1 MKIQSLIFALGL
13 AALPGCGNLDNSE
26 ADDAEL
32 QPADG
37 KADGVKSTSTYYS
50 VRRDERKCAWP
61 ACGQYW
67 VKRVNFSTT
76 TCQDGVK
83 RAECYVVDFDV
94 ENGLGLDADEASQFR
109 SDAAAGKAILRGSI
123 KPATYNTQTPGFFEP
138 TEGYVAASDQSPA
151 GVFYRA
157 SDSGIRCFTKP
168 CPSIHEAK
176 LNSTISRNVMSLDL
190 SQAGATKDQIRTAQ
204 DEETKGDLLVAGSNV
219 VTADTSP
226 GQALVAA
233 QFYLRV
239 RHVAPADTSCGGF
252 VGKVCPDGQ
261 ICDITIE
268 NACAGADLP
277 GTCKVQPQLCFDL
290 YKPVCGCDGRTY
302 GNDCNRL
309 GAGVQLDHQGACN

>member
-1 MKIQSLIFALGL
+1 

-138 TEGYVAASDQSPA
+138 
-151 GVFYRA
+151 
-157 SDSGIRCFTKP
+157 
-168 CPSIHEAK
+168 
-176 LNSTISRNVMSLDL
+176 
-190 SQAGATKDQIRTAQ
+190 
-204 DEETKGDLLVAGSNV
+204 
-219 VTADTSP
+219 
-226 GQALVAA
+226 
-233 QFYLRV
+233 
-239 RHVAPADTSCGGF
+239 ADTSCGGF